1 MEEKI
6 FYESTD
12 NIKLCGLLSVV
23 NDNKKIVILA
33 HGLNGDKTSDNFNAL
48 VGKLQDY
55 KINSFRFD
63 FRAHGESTGND
74 YEMTPLK
81 EVEDLEKQ
89 LKC

>member
-33 HGLNGDKTSDNFNAL
+33 HGLYN
-48 VGKLQDY
+48 
-55 KINSFRFD
+55 
-63 FRAHGESTGND
+63 
-74 YEMTPLK
+74 
-81 EVEDLEKQ
+81 
-89 LKC
+89 

>member
-48 VGKLQDY
+48 VGKFY
-55 KINSFRFD
+55 GME
-63 FRAHGESTGND
+63 H
-74 YEMTPLK
+74 
-81 EVEDLEKQ
+81 
-89 LKC
+89 